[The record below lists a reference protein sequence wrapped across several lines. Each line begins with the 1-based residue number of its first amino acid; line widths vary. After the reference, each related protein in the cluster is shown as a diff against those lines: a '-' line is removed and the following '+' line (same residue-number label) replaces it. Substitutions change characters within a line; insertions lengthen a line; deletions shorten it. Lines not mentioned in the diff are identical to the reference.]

1 MRVAITGSTGLI
13 GSALVQALRWGGDE
27 VVRLV
32 RHEARGTD
40 ERQIVPDQ
48 RRIEGPGLDDVDAV
62 VNLAGTAIAGGRWT
76 EDYKRSILESRLST
90 TETVVA
96 ALSETGRCQRFVSG
110 SAIGYYGPT
119 GEHAVDESAP
129 AGDDFLARVVVA
141 WENAATTAPVPTA
154 IVRTGHVMT
163 PRGGYIGAQ
172 LLPFRLGLGGQVRDG
187 RHWVSWISLDDE
199 VAAIRWLLANELTGP
214 FNLTAPHPVTNARWT
229 KALGAALHRP
239 TVIPFPVPLAAA
251 IFGKDFVEGAMV
263 NSQWV
268 LPNRLEDAGFEFRD
282 TEIEPALARLLSD

>member
-32 RHEARGTD
+32 RHAPGGTD
-40 ERQIVPDQ
+40 ERQIFPDQ
-48 RRIEGPGLDDVDAV
+48 RRIGDAGLSDVDAV
-62 VNLAGTAIAGGRWT
+62 VNLAGTPIAGGRWT
-76 EDYKRSILESRLST
+76 DAYKRGILGSRIST
-90 TETVVA
+90 TETIVA
-96 ALSETGRCQRFVSG
+96 ALPADGRCQRFISG

-119 GEHAVDESAP
+119 GDHAVDESAP

-141 WENAATTAPVPTA
+141 WENAASAAPVPTVF
-154 IVRTGHVMT
+154 IRTGHVMT

-172 LLPFRLGLGGQVRDG
+172 LLPFKLGLGGQVRDG

-199 VAAIRWLLANELTGP
+199 VAAIRWLLTNELTGP
-214 FNLTAPHPVTNARWT
+214 FNLTAPHPVTNAHWT
-229 KALGAALHRP
+229 KAMGAALHRP
-239 TVIPFPVPLAAA
+239 TVIPFPVPVAAA
-251 IFGKDFVEGAMV
+251 LFGSDFVEGAMLS
-263 NSQWV
+263 SQWV

-282 TEIEPALARLLSD
+282 TEIEPALVRLMGD

>member
-1 MRVAITGSTGLI
+1 MAITGSTGLI
-13 GSALVQALRWGGDE
+13 GSALVQALRWGGDD

-40 ERQIVPDQ
+40 ERQIFPEQ
-48 RRIEGPGLDDVDAV
+48 RRIEAPGLDDVDAV

-76 EDYKRSILESRLST
+76 DDYKRSILSSRISM

-96 ALSETGRCQRFVSG
+96 ALSEDGRCQRLVNG
-110 SAIGYYGPT
+110 SAIGYYGRT
-119 GEHAVDESAP
+119 GDHAVDEHAP
-129 AGDDFLARVVVA
+129 AGDDFLAQVVLA
-141 WENAATTAPVPTA
+141 WETAASTAPVPTA
-154 IVRTGHVMT
+154 YARTGHVMT

-172 LLPFRLGLGGQVRDG
+172 LLPFKLGLGGQVRDG

-199 VAAIRWLLANELTGP
+199 VAALRWLLANDVTGP

-229 KALGAALHRP
+229 KAMGAALHRP
-239 TVIPFPVPLAAA
+239 TVIPFPVPVAAA
-251 IFGKDFVEGAMV
+251 LFGSDFVEGAMIS
-263 NSQWV
+263 SQWV
-268 LPNRLEDAGFEFRD
+268 LPNRLEDAGFTFKD

>member
-1 MRVAITGSTGLI
+1 MAITGSTGLI

-32 RHEARGTD
+32 RHEPRSSD
-40 ERQIVPDQ
+40 ERQIFPDE
-48 RRIEGPGLDDVDAV
+48 RRIADPGLSDVDAV
-62 VNLAGTAIAGGRWT
+62 VNLAGSSIAGGRWT
-76 EDYKRSILESRLST
+76 QQYKRDMLASRISM

-96 ALSETGRCQRFVSG
+96 ALAEDGRCQRFVSG

-119 GEHAVDESAP
+119 GDHAVDESAP
-129 AGDDFLARVVVA
+129 AGDDFLANVVVA
-141 WENAATTAPVPTA
+141 WEKAASAAPVPTVF
-154 IVRTGHVMT
+154 VRTGHVMT

-172 LLPFRLGLGGQVRDG
+172 LLPFKLGLGGQVRDG

-199 VAAIRWLLANELTGP
+199 VAAIRWLLTNEVTGA

-229 KALGAALHRP
+229 KAMGAALHRP
-239 TVIPFPVPLAAA
+239 TVIPFPVPVAAA
-251 IFGKDFVEGAMV
+251 LFGSDFVEEAMLS
-263 NSQWV
+263 SQWV

-282 TEIEPALARLLSD
+282 NEIEAALARLLQD

>member
-32 RHEARGTD
+32 RHEPRGTD
-40 ERQIVPDQ
+40 ERQIFPDQ
-48 RRIEGPGLDDVDAV
+48 RLIGDEGLSDVDAV

-76 EDYKRSILESRLST
+76 EEYKRQILSSRVST

-96 ALSETGRCQRFVSG
+96 ALAADGRCQRFISG

-119 GEHAVDESAP
+119 GGKAVDETAP
-129 AGDDFLARVVVA
+129 AGDDFLANVVVA
-141 WENAATTAPVPTA
+141 WEKAASAAPVPTVL
-154 IVRTGHVMT
+154 IRTGHVMT
-163 PRGGYIGAQ
+163 SRGGYIGPQ
-172 LLPFRLGLGGQVRDG
+172 LLPFKLGLGGQVRDG
-187 RHWVSWISLDDE
+187 KHWVSWISLDDE
-199 VAAIRWLLANELTGP
+199 VAAIRWLLASDVTGP

-229 KALGAALHRP
+229 KAMGAALHRP
-239 TVIPFPVPLAAA
+239 TVIPFPVPVAAA
-251 IFGKDFVEGAMV
+251 LFGSDFVEIAMV
-263 NSQWV
+263 SSQWV

-282 TEIEPALARLLSD
+282 TEIEPALARLLRD

>member
-1 MRVAITGSTGLI
+1 MAITGSTGLI

-32 RHEARGTD
+32 RHEPNGSD
-40 ERQIVPDQ
+40 ERQIFPDQ
-48 RRIEGPGLDDVDAV
+48 RRIADPGLSDVDAV
-62 VNLAGTAIAGGRWT
+62 VNLAGSSIAGGRWT
-76 EDYKRSILESRLST
+76 EEYKRTILTSRISM

-96 ALSETGRCQRFVSG
+96 ALSEDGRCQRFISG

-119 GEHAVDESAP
+119 GDHAVDESAP
-129 AGDDFLARVVVA
+129 AGHDFLANVVSA
-141 WENAATTAPVPTA
+141 WEKAASAAPVPTVL
-154 IVRTGHVMT
+154 VRTGHVMT

-172 LLPFRLGLGGQVRDG
+172 LLPFKLGLGGQVRDG

-199 VAAIRWLLANELTGP
+199 IAAIRWLLTNEVTGA

-229 KALGAALHRP
+229 KAMGAALHRP
-239 TVIPFPVPLAAA
+239 TVIPFPVPVAAA
-251 IFGKDFVEGAMV
+251 LFGKDFVEEAMTS
-263 NSQWV
+263 SQWV

-282 TEIEPALARLLSD
+282 TEIEPALARLLND

>member
-13 GSALVQALRWGGDE
+13 GSALVQALRWGGDD

-32 RHEARGTD
+32 RHVPGGTD
-40 ERQIVPDQ
+40 ERQIFPDQ
-48 RRIEGPGLDDVDAV
+48 RRIGGAGLSDVDAV

-76 EDYKRSILESRLST
+76 EAYKRDILESRIAT

-96 ALSETGRCQRFVSG
+96 ALPADGRCQRFVSG

-119 GEHAVDESAP
+119 GDHAVDESAP
-129 AGDDFLARVVVA
+129 AGDDFLAQVVVA
-141 WENAATTAPVPTA
+141 WENAASAAPVPTVF
-154 IVRTGHVMT
+154 IRTGHVMT
-163 PRGGYIGAQ
+163 SRGGYIGAQ
-172 LLPFRLGLGGQVRDG
+172 LLPFKLGLGGQVRDG

-199 VAAIRWLLANELTGP
+199 VAAIRWLLANEVTGP

-229 KALGAALHRP
+229 KAMGAALHRP
-239 TVIPFPVPLAAA
+239 TVIPFPVPVAAA
-251 IFGKDFVEGAMV
+251 LFGRDFVDGAMLS
-263 NSQWV
+263 SQWV

-282 TEIEPALARLLSD
+282 TEIEPALSRLLRD

>member
-40 ERQIVPDQ
+40 ERQVFPDQ
-48 RRIEGPGLDDVDAV
+48 RRIEGPGLADVDAV

-76 EDYKRSILESRLST
+76 EEYKRSILDSRIAM

-96 ALSETGRCQRFVSG
+96 ALPADGRCQRFVSG

-119 GEHAVDESAP
+119 GDHAVDESAS
-129 AGDDFLARVVVA
+129 AGQDFLAGVVVA
-141 WENAATTAPVPTA
+141 WEKAASAAPVPTA
-154 IVRTGHVMT
+154 LARTGHVMS

-172 LLPFRLGLGGQVRDG
+172 LLPFKLGLGGPVRDG

-199 VAAIRWLLANELTGP
+199 VAALRWLLASEETGP

-229 KALGAALHRP
+229 RAMGAALHRP
-239 TVIPFPVPLAAA
+239 TVIPFPVPVATAL
-251 IFGKDFVEGAMV
+251 FGKDFVEDAMV
-263 NSQWV
+263 NSQRI
-268 LPNRLEDAGFEFRD
+268 LPNRLEESGFEFID
-282 TEIEPALARLLSD
+282 TEIEPALARLLRG